1 MTTRVERTFEIPLP
15 CERVWE
21 FIADPEKRANAISVV
36 TRFELEKTNGD
47 RATWYIALPILGAEV
62 PVRTRDV
69 AREPP
74 HYVKFVGRSTAMRV
88 TGEHRLA
95 ETENGCRLS
104 NQFVVEGRFPG
115 VERYF
120 RKNLDRELTNL
131 EAALR
136 ADLGLD

>member
-69 AREPP
+69 VREPP